1 MEIKIGEKDFELDL
15 GIGFALNLD
24 SKYKFVQKVQ
34 QDLQVE
40 FGMGVQLLYGRLKAV
55 SIESILDFYKAGLME
70 YKKGSYTVKDLE
82 KAIEREARELG
93 GFNKLADKCIDE
105 LVNVGLYPHI
115 FEAEKLAEEMNS
127 QLTNQ
132 QEEQK

>member
-55 SIESILDFYKAGLME
+55 SI
-70 YKKGSYTVKDLE
+70 
-82 KAIEREARELG
+82 
-93 GFNKLADKCIDE
+93 
-105 LVNVGLYPHI
+105 
-115 FEAEKLAEEMNS
+115 
-127 QLTNQ
+127 
-132 QEEQK
+132 